1 VIGKVCAAPRG
12 GGSAKGAVEYILCYS
27 TTQKGASREDQLIE
41 RDALYAEALSR
52 DDMGAGAIWSPES
65 GHGIRPSSIYA
76 HGVSSLASAALE
88 MQAVASANPRVREAA
103 THIVISLGDGIER
116 SDAEFVAG
124 VRDVLAKIGAG
135 DLQYVVAVH
144 RDTGNLHAHVA
155 VGNVHPITHQ
165 AWDRTQLH
173 SRLSRAEREVEID
186 RGWEHDRGIYVVR
199 DEGLLTERIDRSTRA
214 ERRAWKGE
222 RRAHAHETRRFE
234 MYETR
239 EQDFTRYVDA
249 SVAPRMRSAIDR
261 DEEATV
267 PPSWSEMHLVAERYG
282 ARISLD
288 KKTGAIQLIEQQA
301 PEDQPLIRI
310 DGARVNLGEH
320 IGQEHLDKLGE
331 YLDREQAEV
340 AFADALTSDPGIVS
354 RRLSL
359 ESSTIDAD
367 DMARYIGTRVEDA
380 GEIERLVEHVQHAD
394 STLRLLSADGEQPVY
409 TTAEIDVIEG
419 DLATRFDPM
428 ANARDEA
435 FDQAALDKAIAKVER
450 RGGITLDDEQRSALG
465 LLRGKLAVIEAPA
478 GSGKTT
484 IMAAATIYA
493 AATNRDIVGIT
504 IGQAAADRL
513 TAESGMRAM
522 NSALALSMEA
532 SGNEVIPHGGIV
544 TIEEAGMADS
554 RTFGWI
560 VRTAQERGTQVFVI
574 GDTGQLQPVAAG
586 AAMRMA
592 TEATQAAGQYAGL
605 RNIHRHSNAWHRDV
619 NLLLSDGIH
628 ERDEE
633 KIESALKALDKYDAI
648 TFASTRDDTIDEAVR
663 DYLAVKDEGK
673 TALIV
678 ASDRDTVRHLNEQI
692 RSDIGMVG
700 GAKYAT
706 ANGTRELLV
715 GDRFIFRE
723 NSRRMKVLNGTTGEV
738 VDTGKKIT
746 IKTDDGKLVKF
757 DPTEYQQWDHGYATT
772 VYSAQGATVDAVV
785 GILDPSASAELAYV
799 AITRARHSVS
809 MYAAKTNFAGI
820 DDLAEHI
827 ADRIRLK
834 TTSRTFDELLTR
846 TGGPDNIVAVNAR
859 AQQDALNHPLRP
871 EYEQSEARKS
881 AQRTKLVKAAN
892 TRAKGKIAALA
903 GMPLA
908 DIIEARKKIIKQQR
922 REVLSANK
930 RHAPTDFG
938 AFVHDATKTTSVTTT
953 TPHVTT
959 PPATE
964 RQTMNAPINQPQT
977 QAQREAKLKAQQA
990 AKRKPVAMAPFMP
1003 SFARGGGIG
1012 ARSGGSSPSIPL
1024 TPGDEHRRAMAHM
1037 HGSAGKHEQA
1047 LHLSQLQRNWKTPAK
1062 ATAQATTTQMPQAKT
1077 SQSQAKPAQ
1086 VPQARLT
1093 PGQPASDAKI
1103 KAAREA
1109 YLSHQRETMI
1119 RVDGVWRDKPQQAQ
1133 SQAAPQA
1140 KPAQP
1145 KTRREPPVALNGKPV
1160 SAARVPWA
1168 LDALKAKG
1176 ERQVAVSGSPA
1187 QKPGVFRAMAGRGM
1201 SLPPAQQ
1208 RTADGPVFRAASQ
1221 QVASQRA
1228 SANPRVA
1235 ATMKSAAQSQTSAK
1249 AAQQAPAPAPRQ
1261 AQGRSR

>member
-1 VIGKVCAAPRG
+1 MFGKIASAPRG
-12 GGSAKGAVEYILCYS
+12 GGSARGAVEYILCYAS
-27 TTQKGASREDQLIE
+27 TAKGASREEQLAE

-76 HGVSSLASAALE
+76 HGVSSLASAAME
-88 MQAVASANPRVREAA
+88 MQSVASANPRAREAA
-103 THIVISLGDGIER
+103 THIIISLGDGIER

-222 RRAHAHETRRFE
+222 RRAHANETRRFE
-234 MYETR
+234 MYSTR
-239 EQDFTRYVDA
+239 EQDFARYVDA

-261 DEEATV
+261 DEEAAV

-282 ARISLD
+282 ARISRD

-301 PEDQPLIRI
+301 PEDQPLVRI
-310 DGARVNLGEH
+310 DGARVNLGGH
-320 IGQEHLDKLGE
+320 LDQEHLDKLGE

-380 GEIERLVEHVQHAD
+380 GEIERLVEHVQHTD
-394 STLRLLSADGEQPVY
+394 STLRLLSPDGEQPVY
-409 TTAEIDVIEG
+409 TTAEIDAIEG
-419 DLATRFDPM
+419 DLATRFDSM
-428 ANARDEA
+428 ASARDEA
-435 FDQAALDKAIAKVER
+435 FDQSAIDKAIAKVER
-450 RGGITLDDEQRSALG
+450 RWGITLDDEQRSALG

-478 GSGKTT
+478 GAGKTT

-504 IGQAAADRL
+504 IGQAAAERL

-532 SGNEVIPHGGIV
+532 SGDEVIPHGGIV

-554 RTFGWI
+554 RTFEWI
-560 VRTAQERGTQVFVI
+560 VRTAQERGAQVVVI

-605 RNIHRHSNAWHRDV
+605 RSIHRHSNAWHRDA
-619 NLLLSDGIH
+619 NLLMSDGIH
-628 ERDEE
+628 ERDEL
-633 KIESALKALDKYDAI
+633 KIESALKALDKHDAI
-648 TFASTRDDTIDEAVR
+648 TFVETRDDTIDEAAR
-663 DYLAVKDEGK
+663 AYLAAKDEGQ

-678 ASDRDTVRHLNEQI
+678 ASDRDTVRHLCEQI
-692 RSDIGMVG
+692 RSDLGMVG

-738 VDTGKKIT
+738 VDTGNKIT
-746 IKTDDGKLVKF
+746 IKTDDGKLVDF
-757 DPTEYQQWDHGYATT
+757 DPRKYQQWDHGYATT
-772 VYSAQGATVDAVV
+772 VHSAQGATVDAVV

-809 MYAAKTNFAGI
+809 MYAAQTNFAGI

-827 ADRIRLK
+827 ADRVRLK
-834 TTSRTFDELLTR
+834 TTSRTFDELLAK

-859 AQQDALNHPLRP
+859 AQQDARNHPLRP
-871 EYEQSEARKS
+871 EYERIEASKS
-881 AQRTKLVKAAN
+881 SQRTKLVKASN
-892 TRAKGKIAALA
+892 MRAKGKIAALA

-938 AFVHDATKTTSVTTT
+938 AFVHDATKTTSDTKTTLN
-953 TPHVTT
+953 VT
-959 PPATE
+959 PPAKE
-964 RQTMNAPINQPQT
+964 RQTIMATPNTPIIET
-977 QAQREAKLKAQQA
+977 KAQREATKLKAQQA
-990 AKRKPVAMAPFMP
+990 AKRKNVALTPFMP
-1003 SFARGGGIG
+1003 RFARSGGIG
-1012 ARSGGSSPSIPL
+1012 ARSGGSAPSIPL
-1024 TPGDEHRRAMAHM
+1024 TPGDEQRRAMANM

-1047 LHLSQLQRNWKTPAK
+1047 LHLSQMQRNWKTPTKAAPAQQQAK
-1062 ATAQATTTQMPQAKT
+1062 PVQMPQAKP
-1077 SQSQAKPAQ
+1077 SRSAQARPTQ
-1086 VPQARLT
+1086 VPLT

-1109 YLSHQRETMI
+1109 YLRHQSETMT
-1119 RVDGVWRDKPQQAQ
+1119 RVDGVWRDKPK
-1133 SQAAPQA
+1133 SQTAPQA
-1140 KPAQP
+1140 KPVQP

-1160 SAARVPWA
+1160 SVARAPKA
-1168 LDALKAKG
+1168 LDAMKAKG
-1176 ERQVAVSGSPA
+1176 ERQVAVSATPA
-1187 QKPGVFRAMAGRGM
+1187 QKKGVFAAMAGRGM

-1221 QVASQRA
+1221 QVAQQRA
-1228 SANPRVA
+1228 QQNPRA
-1235 ATMKSAAQSQTSAK
+1235 AQTLKSAAQSQTSAK
-1249 AAQQAPAPAPRQ
+1249 AVQQSPAPQPKQAP
-1261 AQGRSR
+1261 GRSR